1 MIGWLARLG
10 ISIALASAGGARGG
24 DLSSPGPAADDA
36 PVYRSEEIV
45 VDGELERAAPIAVF
59 DDTPVQRETLSRD
72 EVQSRPGTTAAD
84 LLRAQPGLRQQQRVQ
99 GEESAVSIDGLPPE
113 FTRALVDGS
122 RYQGEGGRVDDFSRI
137 PLADAES
144 VEILRGAQALRYGSE
159 AAGGVV
165 RIETPEPPRDGLRTR
180 VEGGY
185 GNADWIYG
193 AGSIGYGNERAG
205 AWLRFVHDQ
214 VAGFGGPDDA
224 DAVFVSPGPDAQRV
238 SRDAL
243 GKFRVS
249 PTESLD
255 LTTRLG
261 WRRDDESGLGGESGG
276 GDRVEERWLVGQAFA
291 WEFGERT
298 RLEGSFT
305 WFRNEL
311 SADVGRPFELVEREP
326 SGRLAL
332 EHLLDT
338 GPLSHALTLG
348 FDVFAPTLE
357 LDESDG
363 GVSFQDPTQAP
374 QPVDE
379 GFALGGIYAVTETH
393 VTDWLQIEGGL
404 RAQFHTRFSPELL
417 PQIAVLLTPWR
428 PDETRMLRLRGSFGL
443 GYRTPSLRDLHQPIA
458 PQLGGA
464 YFLVGNP
471 DLEPERVQSIR
482 LGFEFVPIRQLSL
495 TATAFH
501 NRIEDHI
508 RSLADG
514 SIQTGTELIAPP
526 PLTPAQEQQCRDF
539 GNALSFCDRQ
549 PFERPISGTLFR
561 RANLDEVTT
570 RGVETRVRLQPHPRL
585 QLEAAYTYL
594 ETEVDSTNTALREL
608 PNESNHTVDLHVGVA
623 LPWTDTR
630 IQALARWR
638 GEALQEGSGT
648 GLFSFVTPEST
659 NSSWTVDLRVV
670 QPLRSGLELYVDLF
684 NVGDERVVDS
694 NLVRG
699 RTLFVGLRG
708 HFD

>member
-1 MIGWLARLG
+1 
-10 ISIALASAGGARGG
+10 
-24 DLSSPGPAADDA
+24 
-36 PVYRSEEIV
+36 
-45 VDGELERAAPIAVF
+45 
-59 DDTPVQRETLSRD
+59 
-72 EVQSRPGTTAAD
+72 
-84 LLRAQPGLRQQQRVQ
+84 
-99 GEESAVSIDGLPPE
+99 
-113 FTRALVDGS
+113 
-122 RYQGEGGRVDDFSRI
+122 
-137 PLADAES
+137 
-144 VEILRGAQALRYGSE
+144 
-159 AAGGVV
+159 
-165 RIETPEPPRDGLRTR
+165 
-180 VEGGY
+180 
-185 GNADWIYG
+185 
-193 AGSIGYGNERAG
+193 
-205 AWLRFVHDQ
+205 
-214 VAGFGGPDDA
+214 
-224 DAVFVSPGPDAQRV
+224 
-238 SRDAL
+238 
-243 GKFRVS
+243 
-249 PTESLD
+249 
-255 LTTRLG
+255 
-261 WRRDDESGLGGESGG
+261 
-276 GDRVEERWLVGQAFA
+276 
-291 WEFGERT
+291 
-298 RLEGSFT
+298 
-305 WFRNEL
+305 
-311 SADVGRPFELVEREP
+311 
-326 SGRLAL
+326 
-332 EHLLDT
+332 
-338 GPLSHALTLG
+338 
-348 FDVFAPTLE
+348 
-357 LDESDG
+357 
-363 GVSFQDPTQAP
+363 
-374 QPVDE
+374 
-379 GFALGGIYAVTETH
+379 
-393 VTDWLQIEGGL
+393 
-404 RAQFHTRFSPELL
+404 
-417 PQIAVLLTPWR
+417 
-428 PDETRMLRLRGSFGL
+428 MLRLRGSFGL

-608 PNESNHTVDLHVGVA
+608 PNEPNHTVDLHVGVA